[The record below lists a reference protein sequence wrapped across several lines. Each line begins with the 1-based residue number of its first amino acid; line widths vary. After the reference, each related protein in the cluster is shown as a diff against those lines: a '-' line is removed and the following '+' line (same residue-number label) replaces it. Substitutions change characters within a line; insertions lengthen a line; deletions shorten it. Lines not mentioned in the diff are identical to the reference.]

1 MEVANKLDL
10 ESFHH
15 KKEMCVC
22 DRTDVL
28 GDAPMIIEKS
38 QINMLDLLNVAC
50 WLHLSKTVE

>member
-10 ESFHH
+10 ESFHQ

-28 GDAPMIIEKS
+28 GDALM
-38 QINMLDLLNVAC
+38 
-50 WLHLSKTVE
+50 TVICNRKESDQHA

>member
-10 ESFHH
+10 ESFYH

-38 QINMLDLLNVAC
+38 QINMLDLLSVAC
-50 WLHLSKTVE
+50 